1 MSGVLRPDQNR
12 AVTILLSNI
21 RSHVLSSESVFA
33 ISGWLS
39 GNKLSA
45 GLTQGIRGD
54 RGSRWRAPDGNKSL
68 FPKNPNFNYLLLL
81 IIVLFECIYIEK
93 KTVPYATRLSLAFI
107 YKIRSRFIFKR
118 NTLPFQR
125 LSKEYNG
132 LNKSQGQDREFLSN
146 LSLFPFLKIR
156 TSHLL

>member
-1 MSGVLRPDQNR
+1 MYWAANQFLRF
-12 AVTILLSNI
+12 AVHSAEINFPLDWLKESVEIEALVDGLLTETKVCFPRIRTLIIYYYWLLSFLNAFT
-21 RSHVLSSESVFA
+21 L
-33 ISGWLS
+33 
-39 GNKLSA
+39 K
-45 GLTQGIRGD
+45 
-54 RGSRWRAPDGNKSL
+54 
-68 FPKNPNFNYLLLL
+68 
-81 IIVLFECIYIEK
+81 K
-93 KTVPYATRLSLAFI
+93 KTVPYAIRPSLAFI

-132 LNKSQGQDREFLSN
+132 LNKSQGQDRKFLSN